1 MAEEYYK
8 TYVDSFFASTDIKPR
23 DNEPFGH
30 TDKEKEEERKKLLQV
45 VKTRKKSRV

>member
-8 TYVDSFFASTDIKPR
+8 SYVDSFFAGTDIKPR

-30 TDKEKEEERKKLLQV
+30 TDKEKEEERQKLLQA
-45 VKTRKKSRV
+45 VKRKKSRV